1 MRRAI
6 RRLEARGRGIHPAT
20 VTALPVLLKELKERG
35 YQMVQVVADGE
46 RPESVPEPVASK
58 DAKELWPR
66 ALQANTTQDTPDK
79 TALRHLVKKAISG
92 KRRRPAMATLREP
105 NFGATAKDWRHKQF

>member
-1 MRRAI
+1 M
-6 RRLEARGRGIHPAT
+6 
-20 VTALPVLLKELKERG
+20 TALPVLLKELKERG

-66 ALQANTTQDTPDK
+66 ALAGEYD
-79 TALRHLVKKAISG
+79 SG
-92 KRRRPAMATLREP
+92 YA
-105 NFGATAKDWRHKQF
+105 

>member
-1 MRRAI
+1 M
-6 RRLEARGRGIHPAT
+6 LLHDIHPAT
-20 VTALPVLLKELKERG
+20 VTALPVLLKELQERG

-66 ALQANTTQDTPDK
+66 PCRRIR
-79 TALRHLVKKAISG
+79 LRIRLI
-92 KRRRPAMATLREP
+92 RRRCGIA
-105 NFGATAKDWRHKQF
+105 